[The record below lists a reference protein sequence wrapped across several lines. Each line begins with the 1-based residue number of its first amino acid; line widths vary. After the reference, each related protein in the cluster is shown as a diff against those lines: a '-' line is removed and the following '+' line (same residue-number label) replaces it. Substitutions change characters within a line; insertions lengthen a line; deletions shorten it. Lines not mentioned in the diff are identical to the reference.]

1 MTAELRTGGMDR
13 VGTAYQM
20 LLYVDS
26 DACATESLEMAA
38 LRLLHEE
45 GLIRLMEPG
54 EHAWSSASDS
64 ADEYEVDASLYSF
77 IYGLLHPEHD
87 GGIATVSG
95 TEKAMQVAKAVRHGA
110 DIFVTN
116 DSRISHRDRPFERQT
131 DMHLLEPADALEL
144 VMQEI
149 YNAD

>member
-1 MTAELRTGGMDR
+1 
-13 VGTAYQM
+13 M
-20 LLYVDS
+20 LLFVDS
-26 DACATESLEMAA
+26 DACSSDSLEMAA
-38 LRLLHEE
+38 LRLLHED
-45 GLIRLMEPG
+45 GLIRLVQ
-54 EHAWSSASDS
+54 SSENSLMPNHELV
-64 ADEYEVDASLYSF
+64 DEYEVDASLYAF

-95 TEKAMQVAKAVRHGA
+95 TEKTMQVAKAVRHGA

-131 DMHLLEPADALEL
+131 DMHLLEPAEALEL

-149 YNAD
+149 NNTD